1 MKTCAN
7 CNHSLDFS
15 WFDRLDSADD
25 GLSPHCRPCV
35 AKNPALKRSKCKICG
50 SSRMLHRFPGGDTR
64 APCFTCVP
72 ERAHLDDESCRAAL
86 ALLRGAL
93 LRPGGAPRT
102 ITDILSDLGLHDVS
116 KRTLNAAGAWLRRS
130 GYPRKAT
137 AGCVGFRV
145 LVGDQGAAH
154 TEHPTPDV
162 DQLLDS
168 SGLVEGGA
176 LRTTTAILQG
186 LGFTHPDRDAVIRA
200 GAWLRARGFKEGA
213 AVGRRGFRVIAMA
226 GHPDNAFRQWAE
238 TYGALDALQ
247 LSAVDRDRYLRG
259 TEPPV
264 VVRLAMSA
272 LTAGLPPYT

>member
-1 MKTCAN
+1 MKTCQH
-7 CNHSLDFS
+7 CHHSLDFN

-25 GLSPHCRPCV
+25 GLSPYCRPCV
-35 AKNPALKRSKCKICG
+35 AKNPALKRAECRICG
-50 SSRMLHRFPGGDTR
+50 SRRMLHRFPNGDAR

-72 ERAHLDDESCRAAL
+72 ESAHTSDESSRLVVAKLRDAKLRA
-86 ALLRGAL
+86 
-93 LRPGGAPRT
+93 GGAPRT
-102 ITDILSDLGLHDVS
+102 ITDILSDVGLHDVS
-116 KRTLNAAGAWLRRS
+116 KRGLNAAGAWLRRA
-130 GYPRKAT
+130 GYPRKAA

-145 LVGDQGAAH
+145 LAGGQDVEITTH
-154 TEHPTPDV
+154 VTPDV

-168 SGLVEGGA
+168 AGLVEGGA

-186 LGFTHPDRDAVIRA
+186 LGIAYPDRDSVIRA

-213 AVGRRGFRVIAMA
+213 AVGRRGFRVIPMA

-238 TYGALDALQ
+238 KYGALDALQ

-259 TEPPV
+259 AEPPV

-272 LTAGLPPYT
+272 LTAGLPPYA